1 MTAIESI
8 IQLNKIFKDKNWNSK
23 DFDSSVFENFCRLLD
38 NLNESQRELIIDLTK
53 RYHWVPRE
61 DYRDN
66 LLSVLNSVPI
76 LNLKNIKKI
85 YFFPIVREEDEK
97 KVKSGHT
104 LLYDVKTYK
113 NSLSNYRN
121 IEFNIKNI
129 FHDLKDL
136 KIKDDELLFLIDDF
150 IGSGETLEQ
159 CITYIKTKMELD
171 VSKTYIISIATQKEI
186 FEKIKNEGYSFFS
199 NYICKK
205 GISDNFTDDDL
216 LTRKTCMLEIEKM
229 IPGGRHFSFG
239 YNASEALLTLARTPD
254 NTFPIF
260 WKEHK
265 KNKIKYK
272 APFSRSELT
281 E

>member
-1 MTAIESI
+1 MTEIESI
-8 IQLNKIFKDKNWNSK
+8 IQLNKIFKDKNWISK
-23 DFDSSVFENFCRLLD
+23 DFDSSVFENYCRLLG

-85 YFFPIVREEDEK
+85 YFFPIVREEDEN

-113 NSLSNYRN
+113 NSLANYKN
-121 IEFNIKNI
+121 IEFNIKNV
-129 FHDLKDL
+129 FQDLKDL
-136 KIKDDELLFLIDDF
+136 KIKEDELLFLIDDF

-159 CITYIKTKMELD
+159 CITYIKTLMELD

-186 FEKIKNEGYSFFS
+186 FEKIKSEGYSFFS
-199 NYICKK
+199 NYICDK

-216 LTRKTCMLEIEKM
+216 LTRKTCMLEIEEM

-265 KNKIKYK
+265 KNRIKYK